1 MSRQKQRERPLAKG
15 YGSAHLDLV
24 RPGGATP
31 LGSGSATSPA
41 VSGNIATFNF
51 MKPEAAWG
59 AVQIGIG
66 EILDLRTGIERR
78 RHGAPPGARPVSL
91 AKHIASPE
99 GPGAIYLCQHA
110 VRSKATLRRG
120 AAEVTGGFAAWKE
133 AGLPVEDVET
143 GAAGVAALDEKRR
156 LS

>member
-1 MSRQKQRERPLAKG
+1 MSRQKQWKRAIARG
-15 YGSAHLDLV
+15 HGSAHLDLV
-24 RPGGATP
+24 RLGAIL
-31 LGSGSATSPA
+31 LGSGPVTSL
-41 VSGNIATFNF
+41 VMSGNIATFNF

-59 AVQIGIG
+59 AVQLGIG

-99 GPGAIYLCQHA
+99 GPGAIYLCQNA
-110 VRSKATLRRG
+110 IRSKATLRRG
-120 AAEVTGGFAAWKE
+120 AADVTGGFAAWKE

-143 GAAGVAALDEKRR
+143 GDAGVAASDEKRR
-156 LS
+156 LG